1 MQRNL
6 PIFPQFL
13 CCLAKATDPN
23 TVFNVWLG
31 HGWKERMKISEA
43 AKFES
48 DLSKTNDDIP
58 PQRRGIKLQTFQL
71 WG

>member
-1 MQRNL
+1 
-6 PIFPQFL
+6 
-13 CCLAKATDPN
+13 
-23 TVFNVWLG
+23 
-31 HGWKERMKISEA
+31 MKISEA

-58 PQRRGIKLQTFQL
+58 RQSRGIKLQTFQL

>member
-1 MQRNL
+1 
-6 PIFPQFL
+6 
-13 CCLAKATDPN
+13 
-23 TVFNVWLG
+23 
-31 HGWKERMKISEA
+31 MKISEA
-43 AKFES
+43 AKFEN

>member
-1 MQRNL
+1 
-6 PIFPQFL
+6 
-13 CCLAKATDPN
+13 
-23 TVFNVWLG
+23 
-31 HGWKERMKISEA
+31 MKISEA